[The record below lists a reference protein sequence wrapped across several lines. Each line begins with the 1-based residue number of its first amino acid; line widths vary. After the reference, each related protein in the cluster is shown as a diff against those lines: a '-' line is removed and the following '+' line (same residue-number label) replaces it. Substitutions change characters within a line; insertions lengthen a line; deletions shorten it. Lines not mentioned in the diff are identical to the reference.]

1 PQFERDIAMGNQ
13 QGQRFGSAN
22 AMMRGEAFRNLYNQR
37 NQTAQTI
44 GMLGQQ
50 QAGLY
55 NQGAQVGAQQASQ
68 QDLQT
73 QRTLQLLGG
82 PLGPRQQMTAGL
94 PIVQTPNL
102 KQALG
107 GALGGGSQP
116 AGALG
121 KPSAPGGSMSP
132 AGEGAGILPGFG
144 SFG

>member
-82 PLGPRQQMTAGL
+82 LLGLRQQMTAYL
-94 PIVQTPNL
+94 PITQTPNM
-102 KQALG
+102 KQPLASALG
-107 GALGGGSQP
+107 GRTQP
-116 AGALG
+116 ASKPRGAKG
-121 KPSAPGGSMSP
+121 ASASAGARGPGGVDASS
-132 AGEGAGILPGFG
+132 
-144 SFG
+144 